1 MVEGTEL
8 KVQQQLDES
17 TTRELAKW
25 QFQAA
30 EELVVRESRYVT
42 EACFWAS
49 W

>member
-1 MVEGTEL
+1 MEGTEL
-8 KVQQQLDES
+8 KVKQQLDES

-30 EELVVRESRYVT
+30 EELVVGESGYVM